1 MASPAFPQELFE
13 IIHPLLRTALYHLSL
28 SRRRLGSYCRRY
40 LWHTLSLTSKVPNRG
55 EPLIMIPGYQKLCET
70 LLSDPSL
77 EPCIKRLHLQWGYK
91 VLSHSGRRLVSERI
105 PEKYTNPWATAYLTF
120 VPKIL
125 ATLKHLRS
133 LQLEGD
139 EWYVSGSQYETL
151 LFPPTLECIRDN
163 ALLEVHV
170 RTLSLSTALLS
181 RLGIVKKA
189 TRRSTSRDVHLLP
202 FYDVPNYNI
211 PDATLQERAVSPKVL
226 HLKVAQSWIKTMA
239 NQPVLFYSNLT
250 TLDVYIIKRGPSDGI
265 RAEHDLFELV
275 HKRLI
280 ARSPSLQHL
289 SIRYRNIDPKVY
301 EDWSH
306 ELPLFLEDAPLLP
319 SLTGTLKLEL
329 DFRQSASSTCPPS
342 FEAFVNAYLEHR
354 HLSEKINSFQLGIIC
369 SGEWGNNLAGCHWH
383 GMDARLSNEMRF
395 PHLKCVGLTLT
406 NGYFSQ
412 GERKGLWGVDSRD
425 YGQMVQEIGN
435 AFMETRARGVD
446 VSVELS

>member
-13 IIHPLLRTALYHLSL
+13 IIVDELGIPFTDPDDPDYQHPLLRTALYHLSL

-125 ATLKHLRS
+125 ATLNTS
-133 LQLEGD
+133 
-139 EWYVSGSQYETL
+139 WYVSGSQYETL

-189 TRRSTSRDVHLLP
+189 THTLETLVFTGLHFNFSE
-202 FYDVPNYNI
+202 NYNI

-289 SIRYRNIDPKVY
+289 SIRYRNIDPK
-301 EDWSH
+301 DWSH

-329 DFRQSASSTCPPS
+329 DSVNPRPRRAHRLSRAFLGEKVGTLGAESGGSGLIAREIG
-342 FEAFVNAYLEHR
+342 EAF
-354 HLSEKINSFQLGIIC
+354 
-369 SGEWGNNLAGCHWH
+369 
-383 GMDARLSNEMRF
+383 MD
-395 PHLKCVGLTLT
+395 
-406 NGYFSQ
+406 
-412 GERKGLWGVDSRD
+412 
-425 YGQMVQEIGN
+425 
-435 AFMETRARGVD
+435 TRARGVD